1 MNPPDN
7 DPSAAETEAIQLRV
21 PPFPRSRVPVIDRG
35 LLLAATAA
43 HFLNDFYVAFLAP
56 LLPLVV
62 AKFNLSL
69 ALAGLLATVL
79 TTSAAM
85 TQPLFGIMA
94 DRLKRRIFVILGPT
108 LTVLA
113 MGLMGLA
120 PTYALLMALLLI
132 AGTGTASFH
141 PQGASTAG
149 EASGHRKGTGL
160 SLFVGGGELGYSLG
174 PLVIALIVA
183 ARGLEATWLVAL
195 PGLAACLLLWR
206 SIPSHRDPPRRP
218 AGQTLKSDLAAAFG
232 PLAVLWV
239 VVVLRTVVIS
249 GYQTF
254 LPLLLHQR
262 GGSIV
267 AGGVAVFLF
276 GGIGAIG
283 GVSGGTLSDRIGRRR
298 IVALSLLLGTPL
310 LLAFIH
316 TGGPWAYVFLA
327 GGGIA
332 LYLSVAVTI
341 VMAQELLPDRAS
353 VASSI
358 VMGLAWGTAGLSL
371 TGIGALADAVGL
383 DNALRLVL
391 LLAVPALAAV
401 LFLPGREPTQPT
413 QLPNR
418 ASASPHS

>member
-7 DPSAAETEAIQLRV
+7 DPGAAETEAIQVRV
-21 PPFPRSRVPVIDRG
+21 PTLPRSRVPVIDRR
-35 LLLAATAA
+35 LVLAATAA

-94 DRLKRRIFVILGPT
+94 DRLNRRIFVILGPT

-120 PTYALLMALLLI
+120 PSYALLMALLLI

-149 EASGHRKGTGL
+149 EASGHRKGAGL

-183 ARGLEATWLVAL
+183 ARGLETTWLVAL

-206 SIPSHRDPPRRP
+206 SIPSHRDPPHRP
-218 AGQTLKSDLAAAFG
+218 EGQTLTSDLAAAIR
-232 PLAVLWV
+232 PLAVLWI

-267 AGGVAVFLF
+267 AGGAAVFLF

-341 VMAQELLPDRAS
+341 VMAQELLPHRAS

-401 LFLPGREPTQPT
+401 AA
-413 QLPNR
+413 LPN
-418 ASASPHS
+418 AKQDAIG